1 MLANLPQPVIVLAL
15 VYEGASTIPEQD
27 AAPFR
32 AMGAVAHQSSVIQYP
47 QVAVVTGNGDDAP
60 VCGHGTSTL
69 RFPISVESYN
79 IPAQRAVYN
88 ELRDL
93 MTTYPAFNGSL
104 FLFEGYAVQGVKA
117 IPDESTAFP
126 HRQDNLL
133 M

>member
-1 MLANLPQPVIVLAL
+1 MGRWQPVIFLAIAW
-15 VYEGASTIPEQD
+15 EGASTIPDQY

-32 AMGAVAHQSSVIQYP
+32 ALGAVMHISTVIPYP
-47 QVAVVTGNGDDAP
+47 QVAVATGNGDDAP

-79 IPAQRAVYN
+79 IPALRAVYN
-88 ELRDL
+88 SLRDL
-93 MTTYPAFNGSL
+93 MNNYPAFNGSL

-117 IPDESTAFP
+117 IPDDSTAFA